1 MAQQDYFIHF
11 GPNANCTL
19 ELCSIDESVY
29 GYRPSLAANVIFAG
43 LFTLAL
49 GVHAYL
55 GARWKTWTFMWCLIL
70 SCLHEITGYV
80 GRIIMWNNPWSFAG
94 FIIQII
100 CITQA
105 PVFYCAAIYVT
116 LHQTIDYFSP
126 SLARFPTKVLIW
138 IFVPFDVTSL
148 ALQGAGGALSASS
161 SGSSQT
167 GVNIALAGL
176 ILQVITLVIFCAIFG
191 DFFFRYAR
199 SSKGQVHGLREKLFV
214 GFLSASVLSTLVR
227 CVFRA
232 DELKDGYDGST
243 VKNEGLFIGLEGVL
257 VIFAVFCLCIGHP
270 GFVFKKNN
278 RMRENTETNKDVTV
292 PLTEQNFADEDIHNT
307 SYP

>member
-1 MAQQDYFIHF
+1 MVICVESVTKPRNPQAEHRCLQGRQ
-11 GPNANCTL
+11 L
-19 ELCSIDESVY
+19 SIDESVY

-43 LFTLAL
+43 LFTIAL
-49 GVHAYL
+49 VVHAYL

-94 FIIQII
+94 FIIQISK
-100 CITQA
+100 CHLR
-105 PVFYCAAIYVT
+105 PFSS
-116 LHQTIDYFSP
+116 IDHFSP

-199 SSKGQVHGLREKLFV
+199 SSKGQVHELREKLFV

-227 CVFRA
+227 CIFRA

>member
-1 MAQQDYFIHF
+1 M
-11 GPNANCTL
+11 L
-19 ELCSIDESVY
+19 SIDESVY
-29 GYRPSLAANVIFAG
+29 GYQASLAANAVFAG

-55 GARWKTWTFMWCLIL
+55 DARWKTWTFMWCLIL
-70 SCLHEITGYV
+70 SWLHEITGYV
-80 GRIIMWNNPWSFAG
+80 GRIIMWNNPWSFVG
-94 FIIQII
+94 FIIQISK
-100 CITQA
+100 
-105 PVFYCAAIYVT
+105 YH
-116 LHQTIDYFSP
+116 LHPFSSIDHFSP
-126 SLARFPTKVLIW
+126 SLARIPTKVLIW

-176 ILQVITLVIFCAIFG
+176 ILQVITLIIFCAIFG
-191 DFFFRYAR
+191 DFLFRYAR
-199 SSKGQVHGLREKLFV
+199 SSKGQVHGLRAKLFV

-227 CVFRA
+227 CIFRA
-232 DELKDGYDGST
+232 DELKDGYDGPI
-243 VKNEGLFIGLEGVL
+243 VKDEGFFIGLEGLL

-270 GFVFKKNN
+270 AFIPKKDN
-278 RMRENTETNKDVTV
+278 RVHENAEANKDVTI
-292 PLTEQNFADEDIHNT
+292 PLTQQNFGYEDIRST